1 MFGSATPKPYE
12 KLLAA
17 LGEQGCSVPTLHS
30 ISAVDRMN
38 PPEMGEEVA
47 RCFEP
52 LAEVLWHSDGHAIP
66 PLADDADGGMARVAA
81 FLERAWEAA

>member
-1 MFGSATPKPYE
+1 MPKPYE
-12 KLLAA
+12 PLLHRLRDTPAPP
-17 LGEQGCSVPTLHS
+17 LLMPTLHTL
-30 ISAVDRMN
+30 SAADGMN

-81 FLERAWEAA
+81 FLERAWEAAA